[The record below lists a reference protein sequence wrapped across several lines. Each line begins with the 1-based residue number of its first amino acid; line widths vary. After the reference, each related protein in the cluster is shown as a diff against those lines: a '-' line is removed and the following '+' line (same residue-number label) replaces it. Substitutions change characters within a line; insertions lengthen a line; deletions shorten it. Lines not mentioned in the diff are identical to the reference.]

1 MCTNEVVLKE
11 IVLRYCLA
19 MDKNWMDKKRGT
31 RKYFESVK
39 RFVEFVS
46 FNAHDR
52 KISCPC
58 CKCVHSE
65 LLPAEVVQ
73 NVSFYVQ
80 IFKSSAWYF
89 VMIVI

>member
-1 MCTNEVVLKE
+1 MVLKE

-31 RKYFESVK
+31 REYFEGVK

-46 FNAHDR
+46 LNAHDG
-52 KISCPC
+52 KIPCPC

-65 LLPAEVVQ
+65 LLLVEVVH
-73 NVSFYVQ
+73 NVSLYVQ